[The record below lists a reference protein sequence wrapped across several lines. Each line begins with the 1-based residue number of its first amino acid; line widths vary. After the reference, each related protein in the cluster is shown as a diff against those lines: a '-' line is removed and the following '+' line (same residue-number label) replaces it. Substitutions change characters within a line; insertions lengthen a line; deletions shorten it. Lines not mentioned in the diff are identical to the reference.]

1 MDINDYID
9 CILSKYDAEYDKK
22 TKILTFNKPIPVN
35 TFNCFKKASKELDIS
50 DIRVERKMSIFER
63 KRMI

>member
-1 MDINDYID
+1 MNIYDYTDYILD
-9 CILSKYDAEYDKK
+9 KYEAEYDKK

-50 DIRVERKMSIFER
+50 DIRIERKMSIFEG
-63 KRMI
+63 KRAI